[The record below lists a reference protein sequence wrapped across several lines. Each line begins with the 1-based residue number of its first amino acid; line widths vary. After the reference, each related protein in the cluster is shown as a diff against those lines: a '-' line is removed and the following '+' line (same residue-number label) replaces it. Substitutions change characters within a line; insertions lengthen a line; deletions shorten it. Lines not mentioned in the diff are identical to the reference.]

1 MYPGQSQGDDRPVV
15 STAALTATGI
25 ATSLLAAGCIF
36 LLADVANL
44 DWLGLGRA
52 GEFRSLAAELG
63 ALPNNFSITTTE
75 TVRTTV
81 DDLLN
86 YLSST
91 VIMPRLVVQLLLA
104 INGLILLATLGSQFL
119 LWRSRQ
125 QFKIS
130 SQASRQS
137 NLASDQR
144 GAEKYKPN
152 SSVDDFRLYDLN
164 SSEKAST
171 ETSASPALCDAAG
184 ALLEA
189 NRRLSSVRQQCQDY
203 ASQTAS
209 ARGEWYAIG
218 TQLWHIRQLQDR
230 GLETVRSLRK
240 STSTMMLSFKD
251 TLKLEAAL
259 AGRIDVVSMH
269 IRDLD
274 DRSRSTGELIKETDH
289 ALSNCRS
296 EVKNAASL
304 VTSLSDR
311 AKEIVSIIGVIDDI
325 AEQTNL
331 LALNASI
338 EAARAG
344 EEGQGFA
351 VVADEVR
358 KLAVRASAATRT
370 ITSLLMTIQSE
381 AVEASGRLSSGHL
394 TVGDAV
400 NALHNLGSAHSG
412 STGIITRTIDDVT
425 IIERELENLVD
436 ALATTQK
443 ECVTI
448 NSSTDTLSKTQQV
461 CAETSAKIG
470 SEIRHA
476 AASLD
481 RISRILSRQY
491 HSLSHCEHLIDGAAA
506 VTRSMTPK
514 PTSLRTLGEV
524 PTSTE
529 PAISLKQQSFHIL
542 RNEPELHLD
551 RLKPTL
557 AISNE
562 V

>member
-1 MYPGQSQGDDRPVV
+1 MDVGHRQGDKQSVV
-15 STAALTATGI
+15 PTAALTATGI
-25 ATSLLAAGCIF
+25 TTSLLAAGCLC
-36 LLADVANL
+36 LLADVASI
-44 DWLGLGRA
+44 DWLGLGRSS
-52 GEFRSLAAELG
+52 EFRSLAERLA
-63 ALPNNFSITTTE
+63 ALPQNFTLATSE
-75 TVRTTV
+75 SVRTTV
-81 DDLLN
+81 DEFLN
-86 YLSST
+86 YLNVT
-91 VIMPRLVVQLLLA
+91 VLVPRLVVQVLIG
-104 INGLILLATLGSQFL
+104 INGLILLATVLSQFL
-119 LWRSRQ
+119 IWTSRHRLKSDAQ
-125 QFKIS
+125 R
-130 SQASRQS
+130 ARQS
-137 NLASDQR
+137 HATNSQKSL
-144 GAEKYKPN
+144 EKTTLD
-152 SSVDDFRLYDLN
+152 STVDDVRLFDPSAGDNY
-164 SSEKAST
+164 T
-171 ETSASPALCDAAG
+171 PETATSPALCDAAN

-189 NRRLSSVRQQCQDY
+189 NRRLCGVKQQCQDY
-203 ASQTAS
+203 ANQTAS

-240 STSTMMLSFKD
+240 ATSSMMLSFKD

-269 IRDLD
+269 IRDLE
-274 DRSRSTGELIKETDH
+274 DRSRSTDDLIKETDQ
-289 ALSNCRS
+289 ALTNCRS

-381 AVEASGRLSSGHL
+381 AVEASGRLSSGHM

-400 NALHNLGSAHSG
+400 HSLQNLGSAHTGSSG
-412 STGIITRTIDDVT
+412 IVTRMIDDVT
-425 IIERELENLVD
+425 IIERELEQLVD
-436 ALATTQK
+436 TLATTQK

-448 NSSTDTLSKTQQV
+448 NANTDTLSKTQQV
-461 CAETSAKIG
+461 CTETSAKIG

-476 AASLD
+476 AASMD
-481 RISRILSRQY
+481 RVSRILSRQY
-491 HSLSHCEHLIDGAAA
+491 HSLAHCESLIEGATVAA
-506 VTRSMTPK
+506 RSATPK
-514 PTSLRTLGEV
+514 ASSLRALGEV
-524 PTSTE
+524 LTSDE
-529 PAISLKQQSFHIL
+529 PAVTPKQAFHII
-542 RNEPELHLD
+542 RNEPTLHLD
-551 RLKPTL
+551 KLKPTL
-557 AISNE
+557 TISNE